1 MLLLSSRLLTKIA
14 SVLLY
19 FTLGYQFCQNS
30 FIQPIART
38 PAPTDSFTIV
48 IHVAIACAVVFRS
61 VIVVLEK
68 RNSMNKLDYVKR
80 LQRKQMLLLNDPND
94 ASGPLLFG
102 KGGQHSSSTGGAD
115 GVDEIELAPSI
126 RTPGN
131 NNRKHYEYAYE
142 NVLKLNFL
150 VLSCSHFWICN

>member
-1 MLLLSSRLLTKIA
+1 MLLLSRLLTKIA

-61 VIVVLEK
+61 VIVILEK

-102 KGGQHSSSTGGAD
+102 KGGQHSATGAD

-126 RTPGN
+126 RTPGFSNN
-131 NNRKHYEYAYE
+131 NNRKHYEYG
-142 NVLKLNFL
+142 LSNF
-150 VLSCSHFWICN
+150 SFFFN